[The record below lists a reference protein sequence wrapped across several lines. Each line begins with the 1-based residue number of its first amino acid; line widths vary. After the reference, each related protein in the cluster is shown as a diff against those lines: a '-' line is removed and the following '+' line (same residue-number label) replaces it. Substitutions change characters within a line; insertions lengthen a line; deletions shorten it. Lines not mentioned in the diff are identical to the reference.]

1 MPRQEVVS
9 LSERL
14 RAFSSPLLSFSLNH
28 RINHKQIKVIPC
40 VKVNMAQEHQHQA
53 AMGYGEFTMQGYEAS
68 GSQELYNLQ
77 MRMEMLG
84 FPTKHNHHLHHHQNH
99 HNPEASW
106 RSAGLFPRPGSDSPA
121 SESLMVSSDA
131 VAWDQ
136 PRQLVVDDSLRCLFP
151 VHDEEQPS
159 QGLSLSLYN
168 PEPSV
173 VVDAAADYHRSMMFS
188 RSTNSNS
195 TVSHH
200 QAGFGFH
207 GPHTTGSVSSH
218 KLRLSKYLIPTQELL
233 NEFCDLGGVKASKQ
247 KPQTKRFEEGG
258 PSSGSPVSLTLQNL
272 DILELQKR
280 KAKLLTLL
288 EEVDRKYKRYCEQMR
303 AVVSSFEAVAGEG
316 AATTYLALASKAM
329 SRHFRS
335 LRDGIVSQIQ
345 AAKKTMGEK
354 DPIAPGISRGDTP
367 KLKVLDQCFRQQKAF
382 QQGGMLMEQH
392 PWRPQRGLPERSV
405 SILRAWLFEHFLH
418 PYPSDV
424 DKHILARQTGLTR
437 SQVSNWFIN
446 ARVRLWKPMIEEMYT
461 EEIKEEDIQSTGPL
475 EDERKPNPSCSHD
488 VDITNEQKPLAAELL
503 SEPDSLSSIINHHSE
518 SRSHHT
524 NPRDHIQLHRTEN
537 FGIADL
543 DFSSYNGCS
552 SQSYSGNGVSL
563 TLGLQHHDGSGGG
576 GGAMGFSLSPVNQQ
590 PLFYSRGQMEEC
602 QPVQFSILDGES
614 QNLPYRNL
622 MGAQLL
628 HDLAG

>member
-1 MPRQEVVS
+1 
-9 LSERL
+9 
-14 RAFSSPLLSFSLNH
+14 
-28 RINHKQIKVIPC
+28 
-40 VKVNMAQEHQHQA
+40 MAQEHQHQA
-53 AMGYGEFTMQGYEAS
+53 AMGYGEYSMQGYEAS
-68 GSQELYNLQ
+68 GSHELYNLQ
-77 MRMEMLG
+77 TRMEMLG
-84 FPTKHNHHLHHHQNH
+84 FPSKHHHHHQQNQNQ
-99 HNPEASW
+99 HNPETSW
-106 RSAGLFPRPGSDSPA
+106 RSGGLFLRPGSDSPA
-121 SESLMVSSDA
+121 SESLMISPDA
-131 VAWDQ
+131 VADWDQ

-173 VVDAAADYHRSMMFS
+173 VVDSAADYHRSLMFS
-188 RSTNSNS
+188 RPTNSNS
-195 TVSHH
+195 TVSH
-200 QAGFGFH
+200 QQGFSFH
-207 GPHTTGSVSSH
+207 SAQTSGSVSSSTH

-233 NEFCDLGGVKASKQ
+233 NEFCDLGGVKSSKQ
-247 KPQTKRFEEGG
+247 KQQSKRFEEGG
-258 PSSGSPVSLTLQNL
+258 PSSLSPVSPSLQNL

-288 EEVDRKYKRYCEQMR
+288 EEVDRKYRRYCEQMR
-303 AVVSSFEAVAGEG
+303 AVVSSFESVAGEG
-316 AATTYLALASKAM
+316 SATTYLALASKAM

-367 KLKVLDQCFRQQKAF
+367 RLKLLDQCFRQQKAF
-382 QQGGMLMEQH
+382 QQGGLLMEQH

-424 DKHILARQTGLTR
+424 DKHILARQTGLSR

-461 EEIKEEDIQSTGPL
+461 EELKEREIQSTGAQ
-475 EDERKPNPSCSHD
+475 EDDRNPNPSCSRD
-488 VDITNEQKPLAAELL
+488 VAITDEQKPLAAELL
-503 SEPDSLSSIINHHSE
+503 TEPDSLSSIINHHSE
-518 SRSHHT
+518 ARPHHT
-524 NPRDHIQLHRTEN
+524 NPRDQIQLQRTEN

-543 DFSSYNGCS
+543 HFSSYNGCG

-576 GGAMGFSLSPVNQQ
+576 GGMGFSLSPTNPQ

-602 QPVQFSILDGES
+602 QPVQFSILDGEV

>member
-1 MPRQEVVS
+1 
-9 LSERL
+9 
-14 RAFSSPLLSFSLNH
+14 
-28 RINHKQIKVIPC
+28 
-40 VKVNMAQEHQHQA
+40 MAGEAHQHQA
-53 AMGYGEFTMQGYEAS
+53 AMGYGEFSMQGYEAS

-77 MRMEMLG
+77 TRMEMLE
-84 FPTKHNHHLHHHQNH
+84 FPSKHHHHQHQHHQNH

-106 RSAGLFPRPGSDSPA
+106 RSATLFARHGSDDSPA

-151 VHDEEQPS
+151 VHDEEQPN

-168 PEPSV
+168 PEPSIV
-173 VVDAAADYHRSMMFS
+173 VEAAADYHRSLMFS
-188 RSTNSNS
+188 RAANSNS
-195 TVSHH
+195 TVSH
-200 QAGFGFH
+200 QQGFAFH
-207 GPHTTGSVSSH
+207 GAQTSGSVSSH

-233 NEFCDLGGVKASKQ
+233 SEFCDLGGVKATKQ
-247 KPQTKRFEEGG
+247 KQHNTRFEEGG
-258 PSSGSPVSLTLQNL
+258 PSSDSPVMHSLQNL

-288 EEVDRKYKRYCEQMR
+288 EEVDRRYKRYCEQMR

-316 AATTYLALASKAM
+316 SATTYLALASKAM

-335 LRDGIVSQIQ
+335 LRDGIVNQIQ

-354 DPIAPGISRGDTP
+354 DPIAAGISRGDTP
-367 KLKVLDQCFRQQKAF
+367 RLKVLDQCFRQQKAF
-382 QQGGMLMEQH
+382 QQGGTLMEQH

-424 DKHILARQTGLTR
+424 DKHILARQTGLSR

-461 EEIKEEDIQSTGPL
+461 EEIKEHEMQSNGPPQED
-475 EDERKPNPSCSHD
+475 DRKPKPSNSHG
-488 VDITNEQKPLAAELL
+488 IAISTEQKPLAAELL
-503 SEPDSLSSIINHHSE
+503 AEPDSLSSIINHHSE
-518 SRSHHT
+518 SRSRHP
-524 NPRDHIQLHRTEN
+524 NPRNQITLQRTEN

-552 SQSYSGNGVSL
+552 TQSYSSNGVSL
-563 TLGLQHHDGSGGG
+563 TLGLQHHEI
-576 GGAMGFSLSPVNQQ
+576 SPVNPQ

-602 QPVQFSILDGES
+602 QPVQFSILDGDA